1 MTVVGIIGAG
11 HVGCALA
18 FDLSIRGYDVVL
30 RTMPGH
36 PGAAPKIRENGNMV
50 ECSGALSGRVRVR
63 VEENFGPASSLEET
77 TVIVTVPSQGHDDV
91 LQALSGRRRLGD
103 CKFIFIS
110 GNGVTVLAR
119 RLLGAKTV
127 LETSSSPFSSR
138 VDAEG
143 VVTIRGIKKRLLMGP
158 AGTGEEDEEIS
169 RLFGLPIEWSASAL
183 DIFLSAVNGVVHVPT
198 ALLNLGW
205 IETTNGDFYFYRQG
219 MSKGVCSI
227 IEAAD
232 RERLAVATAYRTA
245 VEPALNVYNK
255 NYGRQDKTMR
265 EFALNTDAHNRTKGA
280 QKRFLSQDVPYWLVL
295 CSDLGS
301 RAGVAT
307 PVTDMLILLAST
319 FTGSDLRAE
328 GRTLR
333 ALGLGDASV
342 DDVVRA
348 FGASSGGVGGGGGG
362 GDGGGEDGMGFALFK
377 SRLLLLPGVVSWIY
391 RG

>member
-18 FDLSIRGYDVVL
+18 FDLSIRGYAVIL

-36 PGAAPKIRENGNMV
+36 PGAAPKIREKGNMV

-63 VEENFGPASSLEET
+63 VEQDFGPASSLEET
-77 TVIVTVPSQGHDDV
+77 TVIVTVPSQGHDGV
-91 LQALSGRRRLGD
+91 LKALAGRVGD
-103 CKFIFIS
+103 CSLIIFIS
-110 GNGVTVLAR
+110 GNGVSVQAR

-138 VDAEG
+138 VDCSQG
-143 VVTIRGIKKRLLMGP
+143 VVTIRAVKKRLLIGP
-158 AGTGEEDEEIS
+158 GTGEEEEDEVIG

-205 IETTNGDFYFYRQG
+205 IETTDGDFYFYRQG
-219 MSKGVCSI
+219 MSNGVCSI

-245 VEPALNVYNK
+245 VEPALDVYNN

-265 EFALNTDAHNRTKGA
+265 DFAVNTDAHNRTKGA

-333 ALGLGDASV
+333 ALGLGDDASV

-348 FGASSGGVGGGGGG
+348 FGTASSGGDCEHGVGGR
-362 GDGGGEDGMGFALFK
+362 ALLK
-377 SRLLLLPGVVSWIY
+377 SRLLLLLPAVSWMY
-391 RG
+391 RS

>member
-50 ECSGALSGRVRVR
+50 ECSGALSGRVRVKI
-63 VEENFGPASSLEET
+63 EDDFGPASTLEET
-77 TVIVTVPSQGHDDV
+77 TVIVTVPSQGHDGV
-91 LQALSGRRRLGD
+91 LKALTGRRRPSKL
-103 CKFIFIS
+103 IFIS
-110 GNGVTVLAR
+110 GNGVTVQAR
-119 RLLGAKTV
+119 RLLESKTV

-138 VDAEG
+138 VDAQG

-158 AGTGEEDEEIS
+158 GTGEDDEEIS

-219 MSKGVCSI
+219 MSTGVCSI
-227 IEAAD
+227 IDAAD
-232 RERLAVATAYRTA
+232 RERLAVAKAYRTA

-319 FTGSDLRAE
+319 FSGTDLRAE

-333 ALGLGDASV
+333 AMCLGDASV
-342 DDVVRA
+342 DDVVCA
-348 FGASSGGVGGGGGG
+348 FGASSGR
-362 GDGGGEDGMGFALFK
+362 GGEDGAGRAVVK
-377 SRLLLLPGVVSWIY
+377 SRLLLLPGVSWIY